1 MNIEDDIKS
10 RTNQRTGRDRYD
22 NAESV
27 KQYNSKR
34 NNKNGRAVKSERGN
48 NKRNIK
54 KRKNNRT
61 KIIKRVVLSICTAIL
76 VIILGL
82 LGVIYILEFG
92 PSETARNLFVN
103 SAMESSAGKFMA
115 TLFLSDE
122 KIARIRK
129 ENSVVASDDITDTSL
144 INIDDNNA
152 DTSALESSDNNG
164 IQIIDVSNDT
174 YKGKMMIVKDPS
186 RVTVGISGPYGA
198 SYSGKTVMDMAQ
210 SYGAVA
216 AVNGGGFQ
224 DNNGV
229 GNGGTPIGLV
239 ISDGELKYGSGSS
252 SYEVIGFDNSNK
264 LVVGK
269 MTAGEALSRG
279 VRDALSFG
287 PILIVNGQASQVNG
301 SGSGLNPRTAIGQRA
316 DGAILLLVID
326 GRQVNS
332 LGASYADVIDVMLE
346 YGAVN
351 AANLDGGSSSLM
363 YYNGEY
369 INSCASLYG
378 PRNMPTSIIVK

>member
-1 MNIEDDIKS
+1 MDIEDNINSSQYKKDSKKIYDKKSDEEKINGGHNRKIK
-10 RTNQRTGRDRYD
+10 
-22 NAESV
+22 
-27 KQYNSKR
+27 
-34 NNKNGRAVKSERGN
+34 NN
-48 NKRNIK
+48 
-54 KRKNNRT
+54 RKNNKKSNRSRL
-61 KIIKRVVLSICTAIL
+61 IKRIALSIFTAL
-76 VIILGL
+76 FVIVLGL

-92 PSETARNLFVN
+92 PSNTARNLFVN

-115 TLFLSDE
+115 TMFLSDE
-122 KIARIRK
+122 KIAQIRK
-129 ENSVVASDDITDTSL
+129 DNSVVASDDITDTSL
-144 INIDDNNA
+144 INIGTNETDTADGDDN
-152 DTSALESSDNNG
+152 DEDG
-164 IQIIDVSNDT
+164 IQIIDISNDT

-186 RVTVGISGPYGA
+186 RVTVGISGQYGA
-198 SYSGKTVMDMAQ
+198 SYSGKTVMDMAMN
-210 SYGAVA
+210 YDAVA
-216 AVNGGGFQ
+216 AVNGGGFE

-239 ISDGELKYGSGSS
+239 ISDGELKYGSAGS
-252 SYEVIGFDNSNK
+252 SYEVIGFDNNNN

-269 MTAGEALSRG
+269 MTASEALSRG

-363 YYNGEY
+363 YYKGEY

-378 PRNMPTSIIVK
+378 PRNMPTSIIVR

>member
-1 MNIEDDIKS
+1 MDIEDNINSSQYTKDSKKISDKKSDEEKINGGHNRKIK
-10 RTNQRTGRDRYD
+10 
-22 NAESV
+22 
-27 KQYNSKR
+27 
-34 NNKNGRAVKSERGN
+34 NNKKN
-48 NKRNIK
+48 NKK
-54 KRKNNRT
+54 SNRSRL
-61 KIIKRVVLSICTAIL
+61 IKRIALSIFTAL
-76 VIILGL
+76 FVIVLGL

-92 PSETARNLFVN
+92 PSNTARNLFVN

-115 TLFLSDE
+115 TMFLSDE
-122 KIARIRK
+122 KIAQIRK
-129 ENSVVASDDITDTSL
+129 DNSVVASDDITDTSL
-144 INIDDNNA
+144 INIGTNETDTADGDDN
-152 DTSALESSDNNG
+152 DEDG
-164 IQIIDVSNDT
+164 IQIIDISNDT

-186 RVTVGISGPYGA
+186 RVTVGISGQYGA
-198 SYSGKTVMDMAQ
+198 SYSGKTVMDMAMN
-210 SYGAVA
+210 YDAVA
-216 AVNGGGFQ
+216 AVNGGGFE

-239 ISDGELKYGSGSS
+239 ISDGELKYGSAGS
-252 SYEVIGFDNSNK
+252 SYEVIGFDNNNN

-269 MTAGEALSRG
+269 MTASEALSRG

-363 YYNGEY
+363 YYKGEY

-378 PRNMPTSIIVK
+378 PRNMPTSIIVR

>member
-1 MNIEDDIKS
+1 MDIEDNINSSQYTKDSKKISDKKS
-10 RTNQRTGRDRYD
+10 D
-22 NAESV
+22 EE
-27 KQYNSKR
+27 KI
-34 NNKNGRAVKSERGN
+34 NGGHS
-48 NKRNIK
+48 K
-54 KRKNNRT
+54 KRKNNIKNNKKNNKGRL
-61 KIIKRVVLSICTAIL
+61 IKRIALSIFTAL
-76 VIILGL
+76 FVIVLGL

-92 PSETARNLFVN
+92 PSNTARNLFVN

-115 TLFLSDE
+115 TMFLSDE
-122 KIARIRK
+122 KIAQIRK
-129 ENSVVASDDITDTSL
+129 DNSVVASDDITDTSL
-144 INIDDNNA
+144 INIGTNETDTADGDDN
-152 DTSALESSDNNG
+152 DEDG
-164 IQIIDVSNDT
+164 IQIIDISNDT

-186 RVTVGISGPYGA
+186 RVTVGISGQYGA
-198 SYSGKTVMDMAQ
+198 SYSGKTVMDMAM
-210 SYGAVA
+210 SYDAVA
-216 AVNGGGFQ
+216 AVNGGGFE

-239 ISDGELKYGSGSS
+239 ISDGELKYGSAGS
-252 SYEVIGFDNSNK
+252 SYEVIGFDNNNN

-269 MTAGEALSRG
+269 MTASEALSRG

-287 PILIVNGQASQVNG
+287 PILIVNGKASQVNG

-363 YYNGEY
+363 YYKGEY

-378 PRNMPTSIIVK
+378 PRNMPTSIIVR

>member
-1 MNIEDDIKS
+1 MDIEDNINSSQYTKDSKKLSDKKS
-10 RTNQRTGRDRYD
+10 D
-22 NAESV
+22 EE
-27 KQYNSKR
+27 KI
-34 NNKNGRAVKSERGN
+34 NGGHS
-48 NKRNIK
+48 K
-54 KRKNNRT
+54 KRKNNKKNNKSRL
-61 KIIKRVVLSICTAIL
+61 IKRIALSIFTAL
-76 VIILGL
+76 FVIVLGL

-92 PSETARNLFVN
+92 PSNTARNLFVN

-115 TLFLSDE
+115 TMFLSDE
-122 KIARIRK
+122 KIAQIRK
-129 ENSVVASDDITDTSL
+129 DNSVVASDDITDTSL
-144 INIDDNNA
+144 INIGTNETDTADGDDY
-152 DTSALESSDNNG
+152 DEDG
-164 IQIIDVSNDT
+164 IQIIDISNDT

-186 RVTVGISGPYGA
+186 RVTVGISGQYGA
-198 SYSGKTVMDMAQ
+198 SYSGKTVMDMAMN
-210 SYGAVA
+210 YDAVA
-216 AVNGGGFQ
+216 AVNGGGFE

-239 ISDGELKYGSGSS
+239 ISNGELKYGSAGS
-252 SYEVIGFDNSNK
+252 SYEVIGFDNNNN

-269 MTAGEALSRG
+269 MTASEALSRG

-363 YYNGEY
+363 YYKGEY

-378 PRNMPTSIIVK
+378 PRNMPTSIIVR

>member
-1 MNIEDDIKS
+1 MDIEDNINSSQYKKGSKKIYDKKSDEEKINGGHNRKIK
-10 RTNQRTGRDRYD
+10 
-22 NAESV
+22 
-27 KQYNSKR
+27 
-34 NNKNGRAVKSERGN
+34 NNKKN
-48 NKRNIK
+48 NKK
-54 KRKNNRT
+54 SNRSRL
-61 KIIKRVVLSICTAIL
+61 IKRIALSIFTAL
-76 VIILGL
+76 FVIVLGL

-92 PSETARNLFVN
+92 PSNTARNLFVN

-115 TLFLSDE
+115 TMFLSDE
-122 KIARIRK
+122 KIAQIRK
-129 ENSVVASDDITDTSL
+129 DNSVVASDDITDTSL
-144 INIDDNNA
+144 INIGTNETDTADGDDN
-152 DTSALESSDNNG
+152 DEDG
-164 IQIIDVSNDT
+164 IQIIDISNDT

-186 RVTVGISGPYGA
+186 RVTVGISGQYGA
-198 SYSGKTVMDMAQ
+198 SYSGKTVMDMAMN
-210 SYGAVA
+210 YDAVA
-216 AVNGGGFQ
+216 AVNGGGFE

-239 ISDGELKYGSGSS
+239 ISDGELKYGSAGS
-252 SYEVIGFDNSNK
+252 SYEVIGFDNNNN

-269 MTAGEALSRG
+269 MTASEALSRG

-363 YYNGEY
+363 YYKGEY

-378 PRNMPTSIIVK
+378 PRNMPTSIIVR

>member
-1 MNIEDDIKS
+1 MDIEDNISSSQYTKDSKKISDKKS
-10 RTNQRTGRDRYD
+10 DEEKINGDHNR
-22 NAESV
+22 
-27 KQYNSKR
+27 KLK
-34 NNKNGRAVKSERGN
+34 NNKKN
-48 NKRNIK
+48 NKGRL
-54 KRKNNRT
+54 
-61 KIIKRVVLSICTAIL
+61 IKRIALSIFTAL
-76 VIILGL
+76 FVIVLGL

-92 PSETARNLFVN
+92 PSNTAKNLFVN

-115 TLFLSDE
+115 TMFLSDE
-122 KIARIRK
+122 KIAQIRK
-129 ENSVVASDDITDTSL
+129 DNSVVASDDITDTSL
-144 INIDDNNA
+144 INIGTNETDTADGDDN
-152 DTSALESSDNNG
+152 DEDG
-164 IQIIDVSNDT
+164 IQIIDISNDT

-186 RVTVGISGPYGA
+186 RVTVGISGQYGA
-198 SYSGKTVMDMAQ
+198 SYSGKTVMDMAMN
-210 SYGAVA
+210 YDAVA
-216 AVNGGGFQ
+216 AVNGGGFE

-239 ISDGELKYGSGSS
+239 ISDGELKYGSAGS
-252 SYEVIGFDNSNK
+252 SYEVIGFDNNNN

-269 MTAGEALSRG
+269 MTASEALSRG

-363 YYNGEY
+363 YYKGEY

-378 PRNMPTSIIVK
+378 PRNMPTSIIVR

>member
-1 MNIEDDIKS
+1 MDIEDNINSSQYTKDSKKISDKKSDEEKINGGHNRKIKNNKKNNKKSNKS
-10 RTNQRTGRDRYD
+10 RL
-22 NAESV
+22 
-27 KQYNSKR
+27 
-34 NNKNGRAVKSERGN
+34 
-48 NKRNIK
+48 
-54 KRKNNRT
+54 
-61 KIIKRVVLSICTAIL
+61 IKRIALSIFTAL
-76 VIILGL
+76 FVIVLGL

-92 PSETARNLFVN
+92 PSNTARNLFVN

-115 TLFLSDE
+115 TMFLSDE
-122 KIARIRK
+122 KIAQIRK
-129 ENSVVASDDITDTSL
+129 DNSVVASDDITDTSL
-144 INIDDNNA
+144 INIGTNETDTADGDDN
-152 DTSALESSDNNG
+152 DEDG
-164 IQIIDVSNDT
+164 IQIIDISNDT

-186 RVTVGISGPYGA
+186 RVTVGISGQYGA
-198 SYSGKTVMDMAQ
+198 SYSGKTVMDMAMN
-210 SYGAVA
+210 YDAVA
-216 AVNGGGFQ
+216 AVNGGGFE

-239 ISDGELKYGSGSS
+239 ISDGELKYGSAGS
-252 SYEVIGFDNSNK
+252 SYEVIGFDNNNN

-269 MTAGEALSRG
+269 MTASEALSRG
-279 VRDALSFG
+279 VRGALSFG

-363 YYNGEY
+363 YYKGEY

-378 PRNMPTSIIVK
+378 PRNMPTSIIVR

>member
-1 MNIEDDIKS
+1 MDIEDNINSSQYKKDSKKIYDKKSDEEKINGGHNRKIK
-10 RTNQRTGRDRYD
+10 
-22 NAESV
+22 
-27 KQYNSKR
+27 
-34 NNKNGRAVKSERGN
+34 NNKKN
-48 NKRNIK
+48 NK
-54 KRKNNRT
+54 KNNRSRL
-61 KIIKRVVLSICTAIL
+61 IKRIALSIFTAL
-76 VIILGL
+76 FVIVLGL

-92 PSETARNLFVN
+92 PSNTARNLFVN

-115 TLFLSDE
+115 TMFLSDE
-122 KIARIRK
+122 KIAQIRK
-129 ENSVVASDDITDTSL
+129 DNSVVASDDITDTSL
-144 INIDDNNA
+144 INIGTNETDTADGDDN
-152 DTSALESSDNNG
+152 DEDG
-164 IQIIDVSNDT
+164 IQIIDISNDT
-174 YKGKMMIVKDPS
+174 YKGKMMIIKDPS
-186 RVTVGISGPYGA
+186 RVTVGISGQYGA
-198 SYSGKTVMDMAQ
+198 SYSGKTVMDMAMN
-210 SYGAVA
+210 YDAVA
-216 AVNGGGFQ
+216 AVNGGGFK

-239 ISDGELKYGSGSS
+239 ISDGELKYGSAGSF
-252 SYEVIGFDNSNK
+252 YEVIGFDNNNN

-269 MTAGEALSRG
+269 MTASEALSRG

-363 YYNGEY
+363 YYKGEY

-378 PRNMPTSIIVK
+378 PRNMPTSIIVR

>member
-1 MNIEDDIKS
+1 MDIEDNINSSQYTKDSKKISDKKS
-10 RTNQRTGRDRYD
+10 D
-22 NAESV
+22 EE
-27 KQYNSKR
+27 KI
-34 NNKNGRAVKSERGN
+34 NGGHS
-48 NKRNIK
+48 K
-54 KRKNNRT
+54 KRKNNKKNNKSRL
-61 KIIKRVVLSICTAIL
+61 IKRIALSIFTAL
-76 VIILGL
+76 FVIVLGL

-92 PSETARNLFVN
+92 PSNTARNLFVN

-115 TLFLSDE
+115 TMFLSDE
-122 KIARIRK
+122 KIAQIRK
-129 ENSVVASDDITDTSL
+129 DNSVVASDDITDTSL
-144 INIDDNNA
+144 INIGTNETDTADGDDY
-152 DTSALESSDNNG
+152 DEDG
-164 IQIIDVSNDT
+164 IQIIDISNDT

-186 RVTVGISGPYGA
+186 RVTVGISGQYGA
-198 SYSGKTVMDMAQ
+198 SYSGKTVMDMAMN
-210 SYGAVA
+210 YDAVA
-216 AVNGGGFQ
+216 AVNGGGFE

-229 GNGGTPIGLV
+229 GNGGTPMGLV
-239 ISDGELKYGSGSS
+239 ISNGELKYGSAGS
-252 SYEVIGFDNSNK
+252 SYEVIGFDNNNN

-269 MTAGEALSRG
+269 MTASEALSRG

-316 DGAILLLVID
+316 DGAILFLVID

-363 YYNGEY
+363 YYKGEY

-378 PRNMPTSIIVK
+378 PRNMPTSIIVR

>member
-1 MNIEDDIKS
+1 MDIEDNINSSQYTKDSKKIYDKKSDEEKINGGHNRKIK
-10 RTNQRTGRDRYD
+10 
-22 NAESV
+22 
-27 KQYNSKR
+27 
-34 NNKNGRAVKSERGN
+34 NNKKN
-48 NKRNIK
+48 NKK
-54 KRKNNRT
+54 SNRSRL
-61 KIIKRVVLSICTAIL
+61 IKRIALSIFTAL
-76 VIILGL
+76 FVIVLGL

-92 PSETARNLFVN
+92 PSNTARNLFVN

-115 TLFLSDE
+115 TMFLSDE
-122 KIARIRK
+122 KIAQIRK
-129 ENSVVASDDITDTSL
+129 DNSVVASDDITDTSL
-144 INIDDNNA
+144 INIGTNETDTADGDDN
-152 DTSALESSDNNG
+152 DEDG
-164 IQIIDVSNDT
+164 IQIIDISNDT
-174 YKGKMMIVKDPS
+174 YKGKMMIIKDPS
-186 RVTVGISGPYGA
+186 RVTVGISGQYGA
-198 SYSGKTVMDMAQ
+198 SYSGKTVMDMAMN
-210 SYGAVA
+210 YDAVA
-216 AVNGGGFQ
+216 AVNGGGFE

-239 ISDGELKYGSGSS
+239 ISDGELKYGSAGY
-252 SYEVIGFDNSNK
+252 SYEVIGFDNNNN

-269 MTAGEALSRG
+269 MTASEALSRG

-363 YYNGEY
+363 YYKGEY

-378 PRNMPTSIIVK
+378 PRNMPTSIIVR

>member
-1 MNIEDDIKS
+1 MDIEDNINSSQYTKDSKKISDKKSEEEKINGGHNRKIK
-10 RTNQRTGRDRYD
+10 
-22 NAESV
+22 
-27 KQYNSKR
+27 
-34 NNKNGRAVKSERGN
+34 NNKKN
-48 NKRNIK
+48 NKK
-54 KRKNNRT
+54 SNRS
-61 KIIKRVVLSICTAIL
+61 KLIKRIVLSIFTAL
-76 VIILGL
+76 FVIVLGL

-92 PSETARNLFVN
+92 PSNTARNLFVN

-115 TLFLSDE
+115 TMFLSDE
-122 KIARIRK
+122 KIAQIRK
-129 ENSVVASDDITDTSL
+129 DNSVVASDDITDTSL
-144 INIDDNNA
+144 INIGTNETDTADGDDN
-152 DTSALESSDNNG
+152 DEDG
-164 IQIIDVSNDT
+164 IQIIDISNDT
-174 YKGKMMIVKDPS
+174 YKGKMMIIKDPS
-186 RVTVGISGPYGA
+186 RVTVGISGQYGA
-198 SYSGKTVMDMAQ
+198 SYSGKTVMDMAMN
-210 SYGAVA
+210 YDAVA
-216 AVNGGGFQ
+216 AVNGGGFE

-229 GNGGTPIGLV
+229 GNGGTPIGFV
-239 ISDGELKYGSGSS
+239 ISDGELKYGSAGS
-252 SYEVIGFDNSNK
+252 SYEVIGFDNNNN

-269 MTAGEALSRG
+269 MTASEALSRG

-363 YYNGEY
+363 YYKGEY

-378 PRNMPTSIIVK
+378 PRNMPTSIIVR

>member
-1 MNIEDDIKS
+1 MDIEDNINSSQYTEDSKKISDKKSDEEKINGGHNRKIK
-10 RTNQRTGRDRYD
+10 
-22 NAESV
+22 
-27 KQYNSKR
+27 
-34 NNKNGRAVKSERGN
+34 NNKKN
-48 NKRNIK
+48 NKK
-54 KRKNNRT
+54 SNRSRL
-61 KIIKRVVLSICTAIL
+61 IKRIVLSIFTAL
-76 VIILGL
+76 FVIVLGL

-92 PSETARNLFVN
+92 PSNTARNLFVN

-115 TLFLSDE
+115 TMFLSDE
-122 KIARIRK
+122 KIAQIRK
-129 ENSVVASDDITDTSL
+129 DNSVVASDDITDTSL
-144 INIDDNNA
+144 INIGTNETDTADGDDN
-152 DTSALESSDNNG
+152 DEDG
-164 IQIIDVSNDT
+164 IQIIDISNDT

-186 RVTVGISGPYGA
+186 RVTVGISGQYGA
-198 SYSGKTVMDMAQ
+198 SYSGKTVMDMAMN
-210 SYGAVA
+210 YDAVA
-216 AVNGGGFQ
+216 AVNGGGFE

-239 ISDGELKYGSGSS
+239 ISDGELKYGSAGS
-252 SYEVIGFDNSNK
+252 SYEVIGFDNNNN

-269 MTAGEALSRG
+269 MTASEALSRG

-363 YYNGEY
+363 YYKGEY

-378 PRNMPTSIIVK
+378 PRNMPTSIIVR

>member
-1 MNIEDDIKS
+1 MDIEDNINSSQYMKDSKKISDKKSDEEKINGGHNRKIK
-10 RTNQRTGRDRYD
+10 
-22 NAESV
+22 
-27 KQYNSKR
+27 
-34 NNKNGRAVKSERGN
+34 NNKKN
-48 NKRNIK
+48 NKK
-54 KRKNNRT
+54 SNRSRL
-61 KIIKRVVLSICTAIL
+61 IKRIALSIFTAL
-76 VIILGL
+76 FVIVLGL

-92 PSETARNLFVN
+92 PSNTARNLFVN

-115 TLFLSDE
+115 TMFLSDE
-122 KIARIRK
+122 KIAQIRK
-129 ENSVVASDDITDTSL
+129 DNSVVASDDITDTSL
-144 INIDDNNA
+144 INIGTNETDTADGDDN
-152 DTSALESSDNNG
+152 DEDG
-164 IQIIDVSNDT
+164 IQIIDISNDT

-186 RVTVGISGPYGA
+186 RVTVGISGQYGA
-198 SYSGKTVMDMAQ
+198 SYSGKTVMDMAMN
-210 SYGAVA
+210 YDAVA
-216 AVNGGGFQ
+216 AVNGGGFE

-239 ISDGELKYGSGSS
+239 ISDGELKYGSAGS
-252 SYEVIGFDNSNK
+252 SYEVIGFDNNNN

-269 MTAGEALSRG
+269 MTASEALSRG

-363 YYNGEY
+363 YYKGEY

-378 PRNMPTSIIVK
+378 PRNMPTSIIVR

>member
-1 MNIEDDIKS
+1 MDIEDNINSSQYRKDSKKISDKKS
-10 RTNQRTGRDRYD
+10 D
-22 NAESV
+22 EE
-27 KQYNSKR
+27 KI
-34 NNKNGRAVKSERGN
+34 NGGHS
-48 NKRNIK
+48 K
-54 KRKNNRT
+54 KRKNNKKNNKSRL
-61 KIIKRVVLSICTAIL
+61 IKRIALSIFTAL
-76 VIILGL
+76 FVIVLGL

-92 PSETARNLFVN
+92 PSNTARNLFVN

-115 TLFLSDE
+115 TMFLSDE
-122 KIARIRK
+122 KIAQIRK
-129 ENSVVASDDITDTSL
+129 DNSVVASDDITDTSL
-144 INIDDNNA
+144 INIGTNETDTADGDDY
-152 DTSALESSDNNG
+152 DEDG
-164 IQIIDVSNDT
+164 IQIIDISNDT

-186 RVTVGISGPYGA
+186 RVTVGISGQYGA
-198 SYSGKTVMDMAQ
+198 SYSGKTVMDMAMN
-210 SYGAVA
+210 YDAVA
-216 AVNGGGFQ
+216 AVNGGGFE

-239 ISDGELKYGSGSS
+239 ISDGELKYGSAGS
-252 SYEVIGFDNSNK
+252 SYEVIGFDNNNN

-269 MTAGEALSRG
+269 MTASEALSRG

-363 YYNGEY
+363 YYKGEY

-378 PRNMPTSIIVK
+378 PRNMPTSIIVR

>member
-1 MNIEDDIKS
+1 MDIEDNINSSQYTKYSKKISDKKSDEEKINGGHNRKIK
-10 RTNQRTGRDRYD
+10 
-22 NAESV
+22 
-27 KQYNSKR
+27 
-34 NNKNGRAVKSERGN
+34 NNKKN
-48 NKRNIK
+48 NKK
-54 KRKNNRT
+54 SNRSRL
-61 KIIKRVVLSICTAIL
+61 IKRIALSIFTAL
-76 VIILGL
+76 FVIVLGL
-82 LGVIYILEFG
+82 LGVIYIIEFG
-92 PSETARNLFVN
+92 PSNTARNLFVN

-115 TLFLSDE
+115 TMFLSDE
-122 KIARIRK
+122 KIAQIRK
-129 ENSVVASDDITDTSL
+129 DNSVVASDDITDTSL
-144 INIDDNNA
+144 INIGTNETDTADGDDN
-152 DTSALESSDNNG
+152 DEDG
-164 IQIIDVSNDT
+164 IQIIDISNDT
-174 YKGKMMIVKDPS
+174 YKGKMMIIKDPS
-186 RVTVGISGPYGA
+186 RVTVGISGQYGA
-198 SYSGKTVMDMAQ
+198 SYSGKTVMDMAMN
-210 SYGAVA
+210 YDAVA
-216 AVNGGGFQ
+216 AVNGGGFE

-239 ISDGELKYGSGSS
+239 ISDGELKYGSAGS
-252 SYEVIGFDNSNK
+252 SYEVIGFDNNNN

-269 MTAGEALSRG
+269 MTASEALSRG

-363 YYNGEY
+363 YYKGEY

-378 PRNMPTSIIVK
+378 PRNMPTSIIVR

>member
-1 MNIEDDIKS
+1 MDIEDNINSSQYKKDSKKIYDKKSDEEKINGGHNRKIKNNKKNNKKSNKS
-10 RTNQRTGRDRYD
+10 RL
-22 NAESV
+22 
-27 KQYNSKR
+27 
-34 NNKNGRAVKSERGN
+34 
-48 NKRNIK
+48 
-54 KRKNNRT
+54 
-61 KIIKRVVLSICTAIL
+61 IKRIALSIFTAL
-76 VIILGL
+76 FVIVLGL

-92 PSETARNLFVN
+92 PSNTARNLFVN

-115 TLFLSDE
+115 TMFLSDE
-122 KIARIRK
+122 KIAQIRK
-129 ENSVVASDDITDTSL
+129 DNSVVASDDITDTSL
-144 INIDDNNA
+144 INIGTNETDTADGDDN
-152 DTSALESSDNNG
+152 DEDG
-164 IQIIDVSNDT
+164 IQIIDISNDT
-174 YKGKMMIVKDPS
+174 YKGKMMIIKDPS
-186 RVTVGISGPYGA
+186 RVTVGISGQYGA
-198 SYSGKTVMDMAQ
+198 SYSGKTVMDMAMN
-210 SYGAVA
+210 YDAVA
-216 AVNGGGFQ
+216 AVNGGGFE

-239 ISDGELKYGSGSS
+239 ISDGELKYGSAGS
-252 SYEVIGFDNSNK
+252 SYEVIGFDNNNN

-269 MTAGEALSRG
+269 MTASEALSRG

-363 YYNGEY
+363 YYKGEY

-378 PRNMPTSIIVK
+378 PRNMPTSIIVR

>member
-1 MNIEDDIKS
+1 MDIEDNINSSQYTKDSKKISDKKS
-10 RTNQRTGRDRYD
+10 D
-22 NAESV
+22 EE
-27 KQYNSKR
+27 KI
-34 NNKNGRAVKSERGN
+34 NGGHS
-48 NKRNIK
+48 K
-54 KRKNNRT
+54 KRKNNKKNNKSRL
-61 KIIKRVVLSICTAIL
+61 IKRIALSIFTAL
-76 VIILGL
+76 FVIVLGL

-92 PSETARNLFVN
+92 PSNTARNLFVN

-115 TLFLSDE
+115 TMFLPDE
-122 KIARIRK
+122 KIAQIRK
-129 ENSVVASDDITDTSL
+129 DNSVVASDDITDTSL
-144 INIDDNNA
+144 INIGTNETDTADGDDY
-152 DTSALESSDNNG
+152 DEDG
-164 IQIIDVSNDT
+164 IQIIDISNDT

-186 RVTVGISGPYGA
+186 RVTVGISGQYGA
-198 SYSGKTVMDMAQ
+198 SYSGKTVMDMAMN
-210 SYGAVA
+210 YDAVA
-216 AVNGGGFQ
+216 AVNGGGFE

-239 ISDGELKYGSGSS
+239 ISDGELKYGSAGS
-252 SYEVIGFDNSNK
+252 SYEVIGFDNNNN

-269 MTAGEALSRG
+269 MTASEALSRG

-363 YYNGEY
+363 YYKGEY

-378 PRNMPTSIIVK
+378 PRNMPTSIIVR

>member
-1 MNIEDDIKS
+1 MDIEDNINSSQYTKDSKKISDKKSDEEKINGGHNRKIK
-10 RTNQRTGRDRYD
+10 
-22 NAESV
+22 
-27 KQYNSKR
+27 
-34 NNKNGRAVKSERGN
+34 NNKKN
-48 NKRNIK
+48 NKKSNKGRL
-54 KRKNNRT
+54 
-61 KIIKRVVLSICTAIL
+61 IKRIALSIFTAL
-76 VIILGL
+76 FVIVLGL

-92 PSETARNLFVN
+92 PSNTARNLFVN

-115 TLFLSDE
+115 TMFLSDE
-122 KIARIRK
+122 KIAQIRK
-129 ENSVVASDDITDTSL
+129 DNSVVASDDITDTSL
-144 INIDDNNA
+144 INIGTNETDTADGDDN
-152 DTSALESSDNNG
+152 DEDG
-164 IQIIDVSNDT
+164 IQIIDISNDT
-174 YKGKMMIVKDPS
+174 YKGKMMIIKDPS
-186 RVTVGISGPYGA
+186 RVTVGISGQYGA
-198 SYSGKTVMDMAQ
+198 SYSGKTVMDMAMN
-210 SYGAVA
+210 YDAVA
-216 AVNGGGFQ
+216 AVNGGGFE

-239 ISDGELKYGSGSS
+239 ISDGELKYGSAGS
-252 SYEVIGFDNSNK
+252 SYEVIGFDNNNN

-269 MTAGEALSRG
+269 MTASEALSRG

-332 LGASYADVIDVMLE
+332 LGASYADVINVMLE

-363 YYNGEY
+363 YYKGEY

-378 PRNMPTSIIVK
+378 PRNMPTSIIVR

>member
-1 MNIEDDIKS
+1 MDIEDNINSSQYTKDSKKISDKKS
-10 RTNQRTGRDRYD
+10 DK
-22 NAESV
+22 E
-27 KQYNSKR
+27 KI
-34 NNKNGRAVKSERGN
+34 NGGHS
-48 NKRNIK
+48 K
-54 KRKNNRT
+54 KRKNNIKNNKKNNKSRL
-61 KIIKRVVLSICTAIL
+61 IKRIALSIFTALL
-76 VIILGL
+76 VIVLGL

-92 PSETARNLFVN
+92 PSNTARNLFVN

-115 TLFLSDE
+115 TMFLSDE
-122 KIARIRK
+122 KIAQIRK
-129 ENSVVASDDITDTSL
+129 DNSVVASDDITDTSL
-144 INIDDNNA
+144 INIGTNETDTADGDDN
-152 DTSALESSDNNG
+152 DEDG
-164 IQIIDVSNDT
+164 IQIIDISNDT

-186 RVTVGISGPYGA
+186 RVTVGISGQYGA
-198 SYSGKTVMDMAQ
+198 SYSGKTVMDMAMN
-210 SYGAVA
+210 YDAVA
-216 AVNGGGFQ
+216 AVNGGGFE

-239 ISDGELKYGSGSS
+239 ISDGELKYGSAGS
-252 SYEVIGFDNSNK
+252 SYEVIGFDNNNN

-269 MTAGEALSRG
+269 MTASEALSRG

-287 PILIVNGQASQVNG
+287 PILIVNGKASQVNG

-316 DGAILLLVID
+316 DGAIFLLVID

-363 YYNGEY
+363 YYKGEY

-378 PRNMPTSIIVK
+378 PRNMPTSIIVR

>member
-1 MNIEDDIKS
+1 MDIEDNINSSQYTKYSKKISDKKSDEEKINGGHNRKIK
-10 RTNQRTGRDRYD
+10 
-22 NAESV
+22 
-27 KQYNSKR
+27 
-34 NNKNGRAVKSERGN
+34 NNKKN
-48 NKRNIK
+48 NKSSL
-54 KRKNNRT
+54 
-61 KIIKRVVLSICTAIL
+61 IKRIALSIFTAL
-76 VIILGL
+76 FVIVLGL

-92 PSETARNLFVN
+92 PSNTARNLFVN

-115 TLFLSDE
+115 TMFLSDE
-122 KIARIRK
+122 KIAQIRK
-129 ENSVVASDDITDTSL
+129 DNSVVASDDITDTSL
-144 INIDDNNA
+144 INIGTNETDTADGDDN
-152 DTSALESSDNNG
+152 DEDG
-164 IQIIDVSNDT
+164 IQIIDISNDT
-174 YKGKMMIVKDPS
+174 YKGKMMIIKDPS
-186 RVTVGISGPYGA
+186 RVTVGISGQYGA
-198 SYSGKTVMDMAQ
+198 SYSGKTVMDMAMN
-210 SYGAVA
+210 YDAVA
-216 AVNGGGFQ
+216 AVNGGGFE

-239 ISDGELKYGSGSS
+239 ISDGELKYGSAGS
-252 SYEVIGFDNSNK
+252 SYEVIGFDNNNN

-269 MTAGEALSRG
+269 MTASEALSRG

-363 YYNGEY
+363 YYKGEY

-378 PRNMPTSIIVK
+378 PRNMPTSIIVR

>member
-1 MNIEDDIKS
+1 MDIEDNINSSQYTKDSKKISDKKSDEEKINGGHNRKIK
-10 RTNQRTGRDRYD
+10 
-22 NAESV
+22 
-27 KQYNSKR
+27 
-34 NNKNGRAVKSERGN
+34 NNKKN
-48 NKRNIK
+48 NKKSNKGRL
-54 KRKNNRT
+54 
-61 KIIKRVVLSICTAIL
+61 IKRIALSIFTAL
-76 VIILGL
+76 FVIVLGL
-82 LGVIYILEFG
+82 LGVLYILEFG
-92 PSETARNLFVN
+92 PSNTARNLFVN

-115 TLFLSDE
+115 TMFLSDE
-122 KIARIRK
+122 KIAQIRK
-129 ENSVVASDDITDTSL
+129 DNSVVASDDITDTSL
-144 INIDDNNA
+144 INIGTNETDTADGDDN
-152 DTSALESSDNNG
+152 DEDG
-164 IQIIDVSNDT
+164 IQIIDISNDT
-174 YKGKMMIVKDPS
+174 YKGKMMIIKDPS
-186 RVTVGISGPYGA
+186 RVTVGISGQYGA
-198 SYSGKTVMDMAQ
+198 SYSGKTVMDMAMN
-210 SYGAVA
+210 YDAVA
-216 AVNGGGFQ
+216 AVNGGGFE

-239 ISDGELKYGSGSS
+239 ISDGELKYGSAGS
-252 SYEVIGFDNSNK
+252 SYEVIGFDNNNN

-269 MTAGEALSRG
+269 MTASEALSRG

-363 YYNGEY
+363 YYKGEY

-378 PRNMPTSIIVK
+378 PRNMPTSIIVR

>member
-1 MNIEDDIKS
+1 MDIEDNINSSQYMKDSKKISDKKS
-10 RTNQRTGRDRYD
+10 D
-22 NAESV
+22 EE
-27 KQYNSKR
+27 KI
-34 NNKNGRAVKSERGN
+34 NGGHS
-48 NKRNIK
+48 K
-54 KRKNNRT
+54 KRKNNKKNNKSRL
-61 KIIKRVVLSICTAIL
+61 IKRIALSIFTAL
-76 VIILGL
+76 FVIVLGL

-92 PSETARNLFVN
+92 PSNTARNLFVN

-115 TLFLSDE
+115 TMFLSDE
-122 KIARIRK
+122 KIAQIRK
-129 ENSVVASDDITDTSL
+129 DNSVVASDDITDTSL
-144 INIDDNNA
+144 INIGTNETDTADGDDY
-152 DTSALESSDNNG
+152 DEDG
-164 IQIIDVSNDT
+164 IQIIDISNDT

-186 RVTVGISGPYGA
+186 RVTVGISGQYGA
-198 SYSGKTVMDMAQ
+198 SYSGKTVMDMAMN
-210 SYGAVA
+210 YDAVA
-216 AVNGGGFQ
+216 AVNGGGFE

-239 ISDGELKYGSGSS
+239 ISDGELKYGSAGS
-252 SYEVIGFDNSNK
+252 SYEVIGFDNNNN

-269 MTAGEALSRG
+269 MTASEALSRG

-363 YYNGEY
+363 YYKGEY

-378 PRNMPTSIIVK
+378 PRNMPTSIIVR

>member
-1 MNIEDDIKS
+1 MDIEDNINSSQYTKDSKKISDKKSDEEKINGGHNRKLKNNKKNNKKSNKS
-10 RTNQRTGRDRYD
+10 RL
-22 NAESV
+22 
-27 KQYNSKR
+27 
-34 NNKNGRAVKSERGN
+34 
-48 NKRNIK
+48 
-54 KRKNNRT
+54 
-61 KIIKRVVLSICTAIL
+61 IKRIALSIFTAL
-76 VIILGL
+76 FVIVLGL

-92 PSETARNLFVN
+92 PSNTARNLFVN

-115 TLFLSDE
+115 TMFLSDE
-122 KIARIRK
+122 KIAQIRK
-129 ENSVVASDDITDTSL
+129 DNSVVASDDITDTSL
-144 INIDDNNA
+144 INIGTNETDTADGDDY
-152 DTSALESSDNNG
+152 DEDG
-164 IQIIDVSNDT
+164 IQIIDISNDT

-186 RVTVGISGPYGA
+186 RVTVGISGQYGA
-198 SYSGKTVMDMAQ
+198 SYSGKTVMDMAMN
-210 SYGAVA
+210 YDAVA
-216 AVNGGGFQ
+216 AVNGGGFE

-239 ISDGELKYGSGSS
+239 ISDGELKYGSAGS
-252 SYEVIGFDNSNK
+252 SYEVIGFDNNNN

-269 MTAGEALSRG
+269 MTASEALSRG

-363 YYNGEY
+363 YYKGEY

-378 PRNMPTSIIVK
+378 PRNMPTSIIVR

>member
-1 MNIEDDIKS
+1 MDIEDNINSSQYTKDSKKLSDKKS
-10 RTNQRTGRDRYD
+10 D
-22 NAESV
+22 EE
-27 KQYNSKR
+27 KI
-34 NNKNGRAVKSERGN
+34 NGGHS
-48 NKRNIK
+48 K
-54 KRKNNRT
+54 KRKNNKKNNKSRL
-61 KIIKRVVLSICTAIL
+61 IKRIALSIFTAL
-76 VIILGL
+76 FVIVLGL

-92 PSETARNLFVN
+92 PSNTARNLFVN

-115 TLFLSDE
+115 TMFLSDE
-122 KIARIRK
+122 KIAQIRK
-129 ENSVVASDDITDTSL
+129 DNSVVASDDITDTSL
-144 INIDDNNA
+144 INIGTNETDTADGDDN
-152 DTSALESSDNNG
+152 DEDG
-164 IQIIDVSNDT
+164 IQIIDISNDT

-186 RVTVGISGPYGA
+186 RVTVGISGQYGA
-198 SYSGKTVMDMAQ
+198 SYSGKTVMDMAMN
-210 SYGAVA
+210 YDAVA
-216 AVNGGGFQ
+216 AVNGGGFE

-239 ISDGELKYGSGSS
+239 ISDGELKYGSAGS
-252 SYEVIGFDNSNK
+252 SYEVIGFDNNNN

-269 MTAGEALSRG
+269 MTASEALSRG

-363 YYNGEY
+363 YYKGEY

-378 PRNMPTSIIVK
+378 PRNMPTSIIVR

>member
-1 MNIEDDIKS
+1 MDIEDNINSSQYTKDSKKLSDKKS
-10 RTNQRTGRDRYD
+10 D
-22 NAESV
+22 EE
-27 KQYNSKR
+27 KI
-34 NNKNGRAVKSERGN
+34 NGGHS
-48 NKRNIK
+48 K
-54 KRKNNRT
+54 KRKNNKKNNKSRL
-61 KIIKRVVLSICTAIL
+61 IKRIALSIFTAL
-76 VIILGL
+76 FVIVLGL

-92 PSETARNLFVN
+92 PSNTARNLFVN

-115 TLFLSDE
+115 TMFLSDE
-122 KIARIRK
+122 KIAQIRK
-129 ENSVVASDDITDTSL
+129 DNSVVASDDITDTSL
-144 INIDDNNA
+144 INIGTNETDTADGDDY
-152 DTSALESSDNNG
+152 DEDG
-164 IQIIDVSNDT
+164 IQIIDISNDT

-186 RVTVGISGPYGA
+186 RVTVGISGQYGA
-198 SYSGKTVMDMAQ
+198 SYSGKTVMDMAMN
-210 SYGAVA
+210 YDAVA
-216 AVNGGGFQ
+216 AVNGGGFE

-239 ISDGELKYGSGSS
+239 ISNGELKYGSAGS
-252 SYEVIGFDNSNK
+252 SYEVIGFDNNNN

-269 MTAGEALSRG
+269 MTASEALSRG

-287 PILIVNGQASQVNG
+287 PILIVNGQASQVKG

-363 YYNGEY
+363 YYKGEY

-378 PRNMPTSIIVK
+378 PRNMPTSIIVR

>member
-1 MNIEDDIKS
+1 MDIEDNINSSQYTKDSKKISDKKS
-10 RTNQRTGRDRYD
+10 DEEKINGGHNR
-22 NAESV
+22 
-27 KQYNSKR
+27 KLK
-34 NNKNGRAVKSERGN
+34 NNKKN
-48 NKRNIK
+48 NKGRL
-54 KRKNNRT
+54 
-61 KIIKRVVLSICTAIL
+61 IKRIALSIFTAL
-76 VIILGL
+76 FVIVLGL

-92 PSETARNLFVN
+92 PSNTARNLFVN

-115 TLFLSDE
+115 TMFLSDE
-122 KIARIRK
+122 KIAQIRK
-129 ENSVVASDDITDTSL
+129 DNSVVASDDITDTSL
-144 INIDDNNA
+144 INIGTNETDTADGDDY
-152 DTSALESSDNNG
+152 DEDG
-164 IQIIDVSNDT
+164 IQIIDISNDT

-186 RVTVGISGPYGA
+186 RVTVGISGQYGA
-198 SYSGKTVMDMAQ
+198 SYSGKTVMDMAMN
-210 SYGAVA
+210 YDAVA
-216 AVNGGGFQ
+216 AVNGGGFE

-239 ISDGELKYGSGSS
+239 ISDGELKYGSAGS
-252 SYEVIGFDNSNK
+252 SYEVIGFDNNNN

-269 MTAGEALSRG
+269 MTASEALSRG

-363 YYNGEY
+363 YYKGEY

-378 PRNMPTSIIVK
+378 PRNMPTSIIVR

>member
-1 MNIEDDIKS
+1 MDIEDNINSSQYTKDSKKISDKKS
-10 RTNQRTGRDRYD
+10 DEEKINGGHNR
-22 NAESV
+22 
-27 KQYNSKR
+27 KLK
-34 NNKNGRAVKSERGN
+34 NNKKN
-48 NKRNIK
+48 NKGRL
-54 KRKNNRT
+54 
-61 KIIKRVVLSICTAIL
+61 IKRIALSIFTAL
-76 VIILGL
+76 FVIVLGL

-92 PSETARNLFVN
+92 PSNTARNLFVN

-115 TLFLSDE
+115 TMFLSDE
-122 KIARIRK
+122 KIAQIRK
-129 ENSVVASDDITDTSL
+129 DNSVVASDDITDTSL
-144 INIDDNNA
+144 INIGTNETDTADGDDY
-152 DTSALESSDNNG
+152 DEDG
-164 IQIIDVSNDT
+164 IQIIDISNDT

-186 RVTVGISGPYGA
+186 RVTVGISGQYGA
-198 SYSGKTVMDMAQ
+198 SYSGKMVMDMAMN
-210 SYGAVA
+210 YDAVA
-216 AVNGGGFQ
+216 AVNGGGFE

-239 ISDGELKYGSGSS
+239 ISDGELKYGSAGS
-252 SYEVIGFDNSNK
+252 SYEVIGFDNNNN

-269 MTAGEALSRG
+269 MTASEALSRG

-363 YYNGEY
+363 YYKGEY

-378 PRNMPTSIIVK
+378 PRNMPTSIIVR

>member
-1 MNIEDDIKS
+1 MDIEDNINSSQYKKDSKKISDKKSDEEKINGGHNRKIK
-10 RTNQRTGRDRYD
+10 
-22 NAESV
+22 
-27 KQYNSKR
+27 
-34 NNKNGRAVKSERGN
+34 NNKKN
-48 NKRNIK
+48 NKK
-54 KRKNNRT
+54 SNRSRL
-61 KIIKRVVLSICTAIL
+61 IKRIALSIFTAL
-76 VIILGL
+76 FVIVLGL

-92 PSETARNLFVN
+92 PSNTARNLFVN

-115 TLFLSDE
+115 TMFLSDE
-122 KIARIRK
+122 KIAQIRK
-129 ENSVVASDDITDTSL
+129 DNSVVASDDITDTSL
-144 INIDDNNA
+144 INIGTNETDTADGDDN
-152 DTSALESSDNNG
+152 DEDG
-164 IQIIDVSNDT
+164 IQIIDISNDT

-186 RVTVGISGPYGA
+186 RVTVGISGQYGA
-198 SYSGKTVMDMAQ
+198 SYSGKTVMDMAMN
-210 SYGAVA
+210 YDAVA
-216 AVNGGGFQ
+216 AVNGGGFE

-239 ISDGELKYGSGSS
+239 ISDGELKYGSAGS
-252 SYEVIGFDNSNK
+252 SYEVIGFDNNNN

-269 MTAGEALSRG
+269 MTASEALSRG

-363 YYNGEY
+363 YYKGEY

-378 PRNMPTSIIVK
+378 PRNMPTSIIVR

>member
-1 MNIEDDIKS
+1 MDIEDNINSSQYKKDSKKIYDKKSDEEKINGGHNRKIK
-10 RTNQRTGRDRYD
+10 
-22 NAESV
+22 
-27 KQYNSKR
+27 
-34 NNKNGRAVKSERGN
+34 NNKKN
-48 NKRNIK
+48 NKK
-54 KRKNNRT
+54 SNRSRL
-61 KIIKRVVLSICTAIL
+61 IKRIALSIFTAL
-76 VIILGL
+76 FVIVLGL

-92 PSETARNLFVN
+92 PSNTARNLFVN
-103 SAMESSAGKFMA
+103 SAMESSTGKFMA
-115 TLFLSDE
+115 TMFLSDE
-122 KIARIRK
+122 KIAQIRK
-129 ENSVVASDDITDTSL
+129 DNSVVASDDITDTSL
-144 INIDDNNA
+144 INIGTNETDTADGDDN
-152 DTSALESSDNNG
+152 DEDG
-164 IQIIDVSNDT
+164 IQIIDISNDT

-186 RVTVGISGPYGA
+186 RVTVGISGQYGA
-198 SYSGKTVMDMAQ
+198 SYSGKTVMDMAMN
-210 SYGAVA
+210 YDAVA
-216 AVNGGGFQ
+216 AVNGGGFE

-239 ISDGELKYGSGSS
+239 ISDGELKYGSAGS
-252 SYEVIGFDNSNK
+252 SYEVIGFDNNNN

-269 MTAGEALSRG
+269 MTASEALSRG

-351 AANLDGGSSSLM
+351 VANLDGGSSSLM
-363 YYNGEY
+363 YYKGEY

-378 PRNMPTSIIVK
+378 PRNMPTSIIVR

>member
-1 MNIEDDIKS
+1 MDIEDNINSSQYMKDSKKISDKKSDEEKINDGHNRKIK
-10 RTNQRTGRDRYD
+10 
-22 NAESV
+22 
-27 KQYNSKR
+27 
-34 NNKNGRAVKSERGN
+34 NNKKN
-48 NKRNIK
+48 NKK
-54 KRKNNRT
+54 SNRSRL
-61 KIIKRVVLSICTAIL
+61 IKRIALSIFTAL
-76 VIILGL
+76 FVIVLGL
-82 LGVIYILEFG
+82 LGIIYILEFG
-92 PSETARNLFVN
+92 PSNTARNLFVN

-115 TLFLSDE
+115 TMFLSDE
-122 KIARIRK
+122 KIAQIRK
-129 ENSVVASDDITDTSL
+129 DNSVVASDDITDTSL
-144 INIDDNNA
+144 INIGTNETDTADGDDN
-152 DTSALESSDNNG
+152 DEDG
-164 IQIIDVSNDT
+164 IQIIDISNDT
-174 YKGKMMIVKDPS
+174 YKGKMMIIKDPS
-186 RVTVGISGPYGA
+186 RVTVGISGQYGA
-198 SYSGKTVMDMAQ
+198 SYSGKTVMDMAMN
-210 SYGAVA
+210 YDAVA
-216 AVNGGGFQ
+216 AVNGGGFE

-239 ISDGELKYGSGSS
+239 ISDGELKYGSAGS
-252 SYEVIGFDNSNK
+252 SYEVIGFDNNNN

-269 MTAGEALSRG
+269 MTASEALSRG

-363 YYNGEY
+363 YYKGEY

-378 PRNMPTSIIVK
+378 PRNMPTSIIVR

>member
-1 MNIEDDIKS
+1 MDIEDNINSSQYTKDSKKISDKKSDEEKINGGHNRKIKNNKKNNKKSNKS
-10 RTNQRTGRDRYD
+10 RL
-22 NAESV
+22 
-27 KQYNSKR
+27 
-34 NNKNGRAVKSERGN
+34 
-48 NKRNIK
+48 
-54 KRKNNRT
+54 
-61 KIIKRVVLSICTAIL
+61 IKRIALSIFTAL
-76 VIILGL
+76 FVIVLGL

-92 PSETARNLFVN
+92 PSNTARNLFVN

-115 TLFLSDE
+115 TMFLSDE
-122 KIARIRK
+122 KIAQIRK
-129 ENSVVASDDITDTSL
+129 DNSVVASDDITDTSL
-144 INIDDNNA
+144 INIGTNETDTADGDDN
-152 DTSALESSDNNG
+152 DEDG
-164 IQIIDVSNDT
+164 IQIIDISNDT

-186 RVTVGISGPYGA
+186 RVTVGISGQYGA
-198 SYSGKTVMDMAQ
+198 SYSGKTVMDMAMN
-210 SYGAVA
+210 YDAVA
-216 AVNGGGFQ
+216 AVNGGGFE

-239 ISDGELKYGSGSS
+239 ISDGELKYGSAGS
-252 SYEVIGFDNSNK
+252 SYEVIGFDNNNN

-269 MTAGEALSRG
+269 MTASEALSRG

-363 YYNGEY
+363 YYKGEY

-378 PRNMPTSIIVK
+378 PRNMPTSIIVR